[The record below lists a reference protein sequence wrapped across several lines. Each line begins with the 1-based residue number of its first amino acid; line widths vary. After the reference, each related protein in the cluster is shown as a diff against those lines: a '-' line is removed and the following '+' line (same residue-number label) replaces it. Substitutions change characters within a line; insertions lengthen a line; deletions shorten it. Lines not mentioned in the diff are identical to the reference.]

1 MTSAVSRSVSVF
13 PRWRSRCRSARRH
26 NAFATAP
33 RRRSTAGSSDRVR
46 TSDFRCGLLA
56 PEASTVH
63 SSFSLP
69 RHCEAKPKQSTVQLP
84 QTHRVRRALFACA
97 ASSGNSSLH
106 ERRCQ
111 LGDGPPRGEMDCFAA
126 LAMTAGGRRHPP
138 LLTPP
143 PVASAPARAMS
154 RSAAPTPRAPWRD
167 CTSSRARNRES
178 SPATMQARPRE
189 GDCRT

>member
-97 ASSGNSSLH
+97 APAGKGSTRTSSST
-106 ERRCQ
+106 RRRTASWS
-111 LGDGPPRGEMDCFAA
+111 DGLLRGARND
-126 LAMTAGGRRHPP
+126 GGRPAPP
-138 LLTPP
+138 ASLTPP

-167 CTSSRARNRES
+167 CTSSRARNHES